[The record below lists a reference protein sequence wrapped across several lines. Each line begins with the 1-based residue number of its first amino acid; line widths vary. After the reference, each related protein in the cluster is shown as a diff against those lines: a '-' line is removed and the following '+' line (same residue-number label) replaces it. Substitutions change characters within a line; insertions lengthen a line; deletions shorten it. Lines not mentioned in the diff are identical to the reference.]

1 MAVAPAQGNWSTGL
15 CDWCGAP
22 GGFGTCLYVM
32 CCTPCS
38 YGSLV
43 ARLGPEVTC
52 GGSCF
57 GGCCCY
63 TLLSMLG
70 LNCIIHMGVRGHL
83 RNKYGI
89 PGDGC
94 NDCMC
99 TCCCSACAICQET
112 REVMIRNGG
121 T

>member
-89 PGDGC
+89 PGGGC
-94 NDCMC
+94 LWRHVHVLLQRVRHLPGD
-99 TCCCSACAICQET
+99 A
-112 REVMIRNGG
+112 
-121 T
+121 